1 MATFRKCLWTPEED
15 MRLVTYISR
24 YGTWNWTQMPALAG
38 LSRSGKSCRLRWY
51 LNYLD
56 PRVKRGNYTREEDE
70 IIINLRS
77 IGAGWSAIALRLP
90 GRTDNEIKNR
100 WHSKLIKKQIANDM
114 AVETMAPI
122 IERIEAEID
131 ADLFPEAPDLEEDYP
146 ISSDIL
152 NMNVYLNDKPVPP
165 TFADAHTSFWREPF
179 SFENIYDIDEYAAY
193 VDPQIGMTYP
203 QNWFGGPFNSYYGVL

>member
-1 MATFRKCLWTPEED
+1 MCQKVKNQFSKKED
-15 MRLVTYISR
+15 YCIV
-24 YGTWNWTQMPALAG
+24 N
-38 LSRSGKSCRLRWY
+38 
-51 LNYLD
+51 D
-56 PRVKRGNYTREEDE
+56 V
-70 IIINLRS
+70 NLMLIR
-77 IGAGWSAIALRLP
+77 WSAIALRLP